1 MTPRTQLQQLD
12 DMLAERRAEYRQ
24 LEKDIQALQAQK
36 QQLIQVLEGQL
47 DLFMDQVASSH
58 LLLKE
63 VRHG

>member
-24 LEKDIQALQAQK
+24 LEKDIQALQSQK
-36 QQLIQVLEGQL
+36 QQLIQMLEGQL
-47 DLFMDQVASSH
+47 DLFMDQVATSH

>member
-24 LEKDIQALQAQK
+24 LEKDIHALQAQK

-47 DLFMDQVASSH
+47 DLFMDQVANSH

>member
-36 QQLIQVLEGQL
+36 QQLIKVLEGQL

>member
-47 DLFMDQVASSH
+47 DLFMDQVANSH

>member
-24 LEKDIQALQAQK
+24 LEKDIQALQSQK

-47 DLFMDQVASSH
+47 DLFMDQVATSH

>member
-12 DMLAERRAEYRQ
+12 HMLAERRAEYRQ

-47 DLFMDQVASSH
+47 DLFMDQVATSH

-63 VRHG
+63 MRHG

>member
-12 DMLAERRAEYRQ
+12 EMLAERRAEYRQ

-47 DLFMDQVASSH
+47 DLFMDQVATSH
-58 LLLKE
+58 LLLRE

>member
-24 LEKDIQALQAQK
+24 LEKDIRALQSQK
-36 QQLIQVLEGQL
+36 QQLIKALEGQL
-47 DLFMDQVASSH
+47 DLFMDQVASGH

>member
-47 DLFMDQVASSH
+47 DLFMDQMANSH

-63 VRHG
+63 VCHG

>member
-47 DLFMDQVASSH
+47 DLFMDQVATSH

-63 VRHG
+63 VRHD